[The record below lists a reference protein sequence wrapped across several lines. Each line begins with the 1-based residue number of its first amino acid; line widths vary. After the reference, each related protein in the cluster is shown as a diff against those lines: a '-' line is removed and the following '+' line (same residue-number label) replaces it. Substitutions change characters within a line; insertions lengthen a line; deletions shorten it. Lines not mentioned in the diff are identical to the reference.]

1 MTDQA
6 LIIPPEHLSADALN
20 GVIEAFIAREG
31 TDYGEVELSFAEK
44 IAQVRKQ
51 LERGDAVIVFDVL
64 TESCTLMTL
73 QGWRDFQWL
82 AVQNGGEE
90 S

>member
-6 LIIPPEHLSADALN
+6 LIIPAEHLSADALN

-44 IAQVRKQ
+44 IEQVRKQ
-51 LERGDAVIVFDVL
+51 LQRGDAVIVFDVL

-73 QGWRDFQWL
+73 QGWRDFQRL
-82 AVQNGGEE
+82 AIQEAGGGV
-90 S
+90 

>member
-44 IAQVRKQ
+44 IEQVRKQ
-51 LERGDAVIVFDVL
+51 LQRGDAVVVFDVI

-82 AVQNGGEE
+82 AAQSGGEE